1 MSAAKPDLSYEEA
14 LEEFDKRLRSLEE
27 GNLTLEQALQAV
39 TEARQF
45 LLICEAR
52 LEEAKGRLET
62 RPAGSP
68 PPAPPDLQ
76 PRPGPP
82 ERDDQGEIPF

>member
-1 MSAAKPDLSYEEA
+1 MTATKRELSYEEA
-14 LEEFDKRLRSLEE
+14 LEEFDNRLRSLEE
-27 GNLTLEQALQAV
+27 GNLSLEQALQAV
-39 TEARQF
+39 TEAREF

-62 RPAGSP
+62 RPAGSLP
-68 PPAPPDLQ
+68 PSPPDLQ

-82 ERDDQGEIPF
+82 EGEDQGEIPF